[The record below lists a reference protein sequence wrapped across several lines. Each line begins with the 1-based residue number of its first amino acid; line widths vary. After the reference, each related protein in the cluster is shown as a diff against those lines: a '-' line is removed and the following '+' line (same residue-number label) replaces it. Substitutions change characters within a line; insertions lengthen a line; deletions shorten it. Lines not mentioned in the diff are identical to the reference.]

1 MLGFYDESDKGGYK
15 HSYNVEY
22 DKFTQHIEKLPKT
35 LDFTFGYLLNVD
47 KRKYLGEFVQDHIVE
62 NDKVKIH
69 CQDKF
74 WRGGKRD
81 DLIPVSEY
89 YEEQARAKF
98 TLAPPA
104 TVITEISTE
113 RIYDAIVR
121 DCFPIFM
128 KITDYRKVFKEDF
141 CKFID
146 KWLVYDEDKFATVND
161 FIKTLDYDKILTD
174 FKKVKSIQELYKIDE
189 DKVISTFEEK

>member
-1 MLGFYDESDKGGYK
+1 M
-15 HSYNVEY
+15 
-22 DKFTQHIEKLPKT
+22 
-35 LDFTFGYLLNVD
+35 
-47 KRKYLGEFVQDHIVE
+47 
-62 NDKVKIH
+62 
-69 CQDKF
+69 
-74 WRGGKRD
+74 
-81 DLIPVSEY
+81 IPVAEY

-146 KWLVYDEDKFATVND
+146 KWLVYDEEKYATVND
-161 FIKTLDYDKILTD
+161 FIKTLDYSKILAD
-174 FKKVKSIQELYKIDE
+174 FKKVKSIQDLYS
-189 DKVISTFEEK
+189 ISEETVLKTFE